1 MLGRHKYIQQNH
13 WCLSRVPWR
22 LNGYRKVKRHKSP
35 STDQIPAELIKAGGR
50 KSCSEYSY
58 LIKFILNKK
67 ELPKEW
73 KESICIPVYKKG
85 DKTNC
90 SNIRGIPL
98 LSTTYKILSNILL

>member
-1 MLGRHKYIQQNH
+1 
-13 WCLSRVPWR
+13 VPWR

-50 KSCSEYSY
+50 ISCSEFSY
-58 LIKFILNKK
+58 LTKFILNKE

-73 KESICIPVYKKG
+73 KEAVCVPVYKKA

-90 SNIRGIPL
+90 SNYRGIPL
-98 LSTTYKILSNILL
+98 